1 MQIFLAVKSLPKRR
15 QDRNE
20 LPTSLAIMLFFIDK
34 RQWYDKNYL
43 ADSGSYLSCFTATAI
58 FCFL

>member
-1 MQIFLAVKSLPKRR
+1 
-15 QDRNE
+15 
-20 LPTSLAIMLFFIDK
+20 MLFFIDK